1 MATEPKGNQ
10 DSSGGLSRAR
20 DLSSVKNS
28 TGAVDY
34 YSVLTNVIQMMMK
47 DPAQMRGLV
56 YEMARI
62 TLRRE
67 AWNKYPPLRGDA
79 LKTHLSTLE
88 DAIARVELDAQA
100 KALAER
106 QAPPRI
112 AYDKDEVKSREVVPL
127 SERPSLAETTRVFNV
142 QEAPRT
148 AWVQTDA
155 PASGRRSG
163 FNLVAMLQL
172 VVASFIGVAMFAFL
186 TGQVEIGGWSKR
198 KAEPQR
204 ARAEAAAPPEPA
216 QTPAAAEP
224 AAAPVVIAS
233 APPFPLPQ
241 SYGVY
246 VVDNGQLVELERMA
260 LRVPD
265 PRVFF
270 SPDITTPSRITVSNG
285 KPTFVVF
292 RRELANGAP
301 EKAPVRVVAR
311 IVRETTFKNGKPVTA
326 NVDSV
331 WRIRNNAHDLK
342 VGPIADQR
350 EMISIAPEADYE
362 LPPGRYA
369 LVINGIGYDFNVAG
383 AITATEQCLERMQSV
398 NGDVFTEC
406 KK

>member
-1 MATEPKGNQ
+1 MADEPKGSQN
-10 DSSGGLSRAR
+10 LSRAQ

-67 AWNKYPPLRGDA
+67 AWNKFPPLRGDA
-79 LKTHLSTLE
+79 LKTHLNTLE

-106 QAPPRI
+106 QAPPRV
-112 AYDKDEVKSREVVPL
+112 AYEKDEVKSREVVPL

-142 QEAPRT
+142 REAPRT
-148 AWVQTDA
+148 VWAQSDT

-198 KAEPQR
+198 KAELKV
-204 ARAEAAAPPEPA
+204 EAAAPAEPA
-216 QTPAAAEP
+216 QAQAAAEP
-224 AAAPVVIAS
+224 AAAPVAVAS
-233 APPFPLPQ
+233 APPPPPFPLPQ

-246 VVDNGQLVELERMA
+246 VVNDGQLVELERMT

-265 PRVFF
+265 PRVYF
-270 SPDITTPSRITVSNG
+270 SPDIATPSRITLSNG

-301 EKAPVRVVAR
+301 EKVPVRVIAR

-326 NVDSV
+326 NVDAI

-350 EMISIAPEADYE
+350 EMISIAPEADFE
-362 LPPGRYA
+362 IPPGRYA
-369 LVINGIGYDFNVAG
+369 LVINGVGYDFNVAG

>member
-1 MATEPKGNQ
+1 MADEPKGNP
-10 DSSGGLSRAR
+10 SSGINRVQ

-34 YSVLTNVIQMMMK
+34 YSVLQNVIHLTMK

-67 AWNKYPPLRGDA
+67 AWNKFPPLQGQA
-79 LKTHLSTLE
+79 LRQHLNTLE

-106 QAPPRI
+106 QTPPRI
-112 AYDKDEVKSREVVPL
+112 AYEKDEVKSREVVPL
-127 SERPSLAETTRVFNV
+127 PERPSLAETTRVFAV
-142 QEAPRT
+142 EEAPRANRAKAET
-148 AWVQTDA
+148 
-155 PASGRRSG
+155 SEGRGG
-163 FNLVAMLQL
+163 FNLVAMAQL
-172 VVASFIGVAMFAFL
+172 VVASFIGVAIFAFL

-198 KAEPQR
+198 KTEQT
-204 ARAEAAAPPEPA
+204 AEAPA
-216 QTPAAAEP
+216 SVQAAAEQP
-224 AAAPVVIAS
+224 AAVTPVAAAS
-233 APPFPLPQ
+233 APPPPPFPLPQ
-241 SYGVY
+241 NYGVY
-246 VVDNGQLVELERMA
+246 VVDNGQLVELERMT

-270 SPDITTPSRITVSNG
+270 SPDITTPSRITLSNG

-311 IVRETTFKNGKPVTA
+311 IVRETTFRNGRPVTA

-362 LPPGRYA
+362 LPAGRYA

-383 AITATEQCLERMQSV
+383 TITATEQCLERMQSV
-398 NGDVFTEC
+398 NGDVFSEC
-406 KK
+406 KR

>member
-1 MATEPKGNQ
+1 MALEPPKH
-10 DSSGGLSRAR
+10 DLTRAQ

-34 YSVLTNVIQMMMK
+34 YQVLNNVIQLMMK

-67 AWNKYPPLRGDA
+67 AWNKFPPLAGNA
-79 LKTHLSTLE
+79 LRAHMHTLE

-112 AYDKDEVKSREVVPL
+112 GYDNDEPKSREVVPV
-127 SERPSLAETTRVFNV
+127 SERPSLAESARVFNV
-142 QEAPRT
+142 QETPPTVWARVT
-148 AWVQTDA
+148 A
-155 PASGRRSG
+155 SERRGG
-163 FNLVAMLQL
+163 FNLIAMLQL
-172 VVASFIGVAMFAFL
+172 VVASFIGVAIFAFL
-186 TGQVEIGGWSKR
+186 TGQVEISGWSKP
-198 KAEPQR
+198 KAETQ
-204 ARAEAAAPPEPA
+204 RAEAEA
-216 QTPAAAEP
+216 P
-224 AAAPVVIAS
+224 AAAPAETQAAVEPVATAAPVATAS
-233 APPFPLPQ
+233 APSLPLPLN
-241 SYGVY
+241 YGVY
-246 VVDNGQLVELERMA
+246 VISDGQLLELERMA

-270 SPDITTPSRITVSNG
+270 SPDIATPSRTTLPNG

-301 EKAPVRVVAR
+301 EKVPVRVIAR
-311 IVRETTFKNGKPVTA
+311 IVRETTFKNGRPVTG

-342 VGPIADQR
+342 VGPVAGQR
-350 EMISIAPEADYE
+350 EMISIAPEQDFE

-369 LVINGIGYDFNVAG
+369 LVVNGIGYDFNVAG
-383 AITATEQCLERMQSV
+383 AITAPEQCLERMQSV

>member
-148 AWVQTDA
+148 VWAQSDA

-198 KAEPQR
+198 KTEQTAEAPTSAAQ
-204 ARAEAAAPPEPA
+204 AAVEPPAVAAAP
-216 QTPAAAEP
+216 AA
-224 AAAPVVIAS
+224 VAS
-233 APPFPLPQ
+233 APPQPFPLPQ

-246 VVDNGQLVELERMA
+246 VVNDGQLIELERMA

-285 KPTFVVF
+285 RPTFVVF

-369 LVINGIGYDFNVAG
+369 LVINGIGYDFKVAG